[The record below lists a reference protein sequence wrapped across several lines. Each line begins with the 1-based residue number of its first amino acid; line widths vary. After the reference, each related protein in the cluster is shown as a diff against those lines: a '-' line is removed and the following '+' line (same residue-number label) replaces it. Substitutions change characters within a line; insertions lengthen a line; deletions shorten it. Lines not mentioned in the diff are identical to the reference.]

1 MAVELMVKDKTIWVA
16 PIINAKVY
24 HGQEDISK
32 HPAKAP
38 RVVTVGTSSDS
49 NINAYLDSEDASIP

>member
-1 MAVELMVKDKTIWVA
+1 MAVELMVKDETIQVA
-16 PIINAKVY
+16 PIINAKLY

-32 HPAKAP
+32 HPAKAS

-49 NINAYLDSEDASIP
+49 NVNAYLDSEDASIP